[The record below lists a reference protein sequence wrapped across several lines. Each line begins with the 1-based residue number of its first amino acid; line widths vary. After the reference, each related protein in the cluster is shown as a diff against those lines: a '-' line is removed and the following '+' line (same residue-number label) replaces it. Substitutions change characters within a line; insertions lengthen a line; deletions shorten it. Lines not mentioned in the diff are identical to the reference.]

1 MRRLIWAAA
10 LPALAL
16 STAVPA
22 QDLMNVDDSGNWYLQ
37 GGGGLNWAQDIDL
50 SGVSIE
56 SGDPP
61 EFFTGSASYDLG
73 WLAGGAVGYEFGSG
87 FRAEVEGMYRSNDL
101 DTVTLNGIC
110 AAAACFGSGDIS
122 VASVMLNLLYDID
135 TGSALTPY
143 FGGGIGA
150 GYVDSDLAIATADLS
165 SSEWGLALQAIAGL
179 SWAVTDEVE
188 LFSQYHYFTVLDTEN
203 SATLTDFPSG
213 GINTTVTFDDDYV
226 AHSLFF
232 GARYHFLP
240 PPPPPPAPTPVEPPP
255 PPPPAQDRFIVFFDW
270 DRSNLTA
277 AANQTLDEV
286 VTVYNRAGFAQVLAE
301 AHTDTS
307 GPATYNVG
315 LSQRRGESVRQGLIA
330 RGIAPDEI
338 VVRAFGETQLLVP
351 TPDGVREPQNRRVEI
366 ILM

>member
-1 MRRLIWAAA
+1 MRRLFWTAA
-10 LPALAL
+10 LPAMAL
-16 STAVPA
+16 STAVQA
-22 QDLMNVDDSGNWYLQ
+22 QDFLSFDGSGNWYIQ

-50 SGVSIE
+50 NGVSIE

-61 EFFTGSASYDLG
+61 EFFSGTASYDMG
-73 WLAGGAVGYEFGSG
+73 WLAGGAFGYEFANG
-87 FRAEVEGMYRSNDL
+87 FRAELEGMYRSNDL
-101 DTVTLNGIC
+101 EQLTI
-110 AAAACFGSGDIS
+110 SGAPIPATGHID
-122 VASVMLNLLYDID
+122 VASIMVNLLYDID
-135 TGSALTPY
+135 TGSDLTPY
-143 FGGGIGA
+143 LGGGIGA
-150 GYVDSDLAIATADLS
+150 GNVDSALSIGPFDLS

-179 SWAVTDEVE
+179 SWAVSPEFE
-188 LFSQYHYFTVLDTEN
+188 LFTQYHYFTVLDTEN
-203 SATLTDFPSG
+203 STTLTDFPSG
-213 GINTTVTFDDDYV
+213 GIDTTVSFNDDYV

-240 PPPPPPAPTPVEPPP
+240 PPPPPPAPVPVEPPP

-270 DRSNLTA
+270 DRSNLTPQ
-277 AANQTLDEV
+277 ANGVLDQV
-286 VTVYNRAGFAQVLAE
+286 VATYNQVGFAQVLAE

-366 ILM
+366 VLM